1 MKTLVDI
8 REDILDEAMRLSD
21 AKTKR
26 EVINMALDELI
37 KARLRQR
44 LKGLAGSGILET
56 KLSDLKR
63 IRRNRDNNHRNLR
76 TARR

>member
-21 AKTKR
+21 VKTKR
-26 EVINMALDELI
+26 EVIHMALDELI
-37 KARLRQR
+37 KARLRQK
-44 LKGLAGSGILET
+44 LKGLAGSGVMET

-63 IRRNRDNNHRNLR
+63 VRRKRDKEHRNLR
-76 TARR
+76 IATR

>member
-8 REDILDEAMRLSD
+8 SKDILDEAMRLSD

-37 KARLRQR
+37 KGRLRQK
-44 LKGLAGSGILET
+44 LKGLAGSEIIET
-56 KLSDLKR
+56 SLSELKR
-63 IRRNRDNNHRNLR
+63 IRRRRDKEHQNLR
-76 TARR
+76 MARR